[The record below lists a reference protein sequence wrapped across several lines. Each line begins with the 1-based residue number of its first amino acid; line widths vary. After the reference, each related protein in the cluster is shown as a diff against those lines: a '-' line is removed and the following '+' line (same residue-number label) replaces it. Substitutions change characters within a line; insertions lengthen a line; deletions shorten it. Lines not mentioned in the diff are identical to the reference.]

1 LLRESVTRLSNV
13 VLQVM
18 VLDRWIWKLHSSQ
31 RYTVKNA
38 YKNLTVVDVDF
49 NVDDNQVNIFIWHFL
64 LNWIATKD
72 NLVRRNIIAVFY
84 YYCSTNYGYM
94 EDRYHLFFICVFYGR
109 SLELYCRIVR
119 VRNGFSW
126 KVIRPSSLI

>member
-1 LLRESVTRLSNV
+1 MQSLGWGDSGEAWKWRIRLFAWEEELLRESVTRLSNV

-31 RYTVKNA
+31 RHTVKNA

-72 NLVRRNIIAVFY
+72 NLVRRNIIAVFLLLLL
-84 YYCSTNYGYM
+84 
-94 EDRYHLFFICVFYGR
+94 D
-109 SLELYCRIVR
+109 
-119 VRNGFSW
+119 
-126 KVIRPSSLI
+126 